1 MKKEKVMLHLLLKNK
16 KTFPVLIFLLFFYI
30 FNSETSFSFDNKRF
44 ELLSGRKTGEEV
56 KKSWDKRFSNETYL
70 FGKEPAETIK
80 RYVKKLPR
88 RKLKILDLA
97 MGEGRNAVY
106 LAKFGHEVTGID
118 ISSVAIKK
126 SNKLA
131 KENNV
136 KIKGIVGDLNK
147 YLFNENEF
155 DVVLCYYYLDRK
167 LIKKIKNWVKPGGY
181 VAFEAHTVLDKIES
195 KGNKDYLLK
204 ENELINLFS
213 GFRFLHFE
221 EPENGERKY
230 SSLLAKKPID

>member
-1 MKKEKVMLHLLLKNK
+1 
-16 KTFPVLIFLLFFYI
+16 
-30 FNSETSFSFDNKRF
+30 
-44 ELLSGRKTGEEV
+44 
-56 KKSWDKRFSNETYL
+56 
-70 FGKEPAETIK
+70 
-80 RYVKKLPR
+80 
-88 RKLKILDLA
+88 

-147 YLFNENEF
+147 YVFNENEF

-167 LIKKIKNWVKPGGY
+167 LIKKIKRWVKPGGTLRLRRIL
-181 VAFEAHTVLDKIES
+181 FLIKLNQKETKII
-195 KGNKDYLLK
+195 Y
-204 ENELINLFS
+204 
-213 GFRFLHFE
+213 
-221 EPENGERKY
+221 
-230 SSLLAKKPID
+230 

>member
-1 MKKEKVMLHLLLKNK
+1 MIKEKAMLHLPSKSKNIALLI
-16 KTFPVLIFLLFFYI
+16 VSSFLFHVFCSDL
-30 FNSETSFSFDNKRF
+30 SLAFDNKRF

-56 KKSWDKRFSNETYL
+56 KKSWDKRFSDETYL

-80 RYVKKLPR
+80 RYVNKLPR
-88 RKLKILDLA
+88 KKLKILDLA

-147 YLFNENEF
+147 YVFNENEF

-167 LIKKIKNWVKPGGY
+167 LIKKIKRWVRPGGY

-204 ENELINLFS
+204 ENELISLFND
-213 GFRFLHFE
+213 FHF
-221 EPENGERKY
+221 
-230 SSLLAKKPID
+230 IHF